1 MDGLLHDVPNLSQ
14 IVPDLRALIV
24 LYILPVGRIFLM
36 QAVHDIYDTAIRID
50 GGRALLVEVFIG
62 ERPTTDT
69 EDCIGVKELACI
81 IKAFELHPIRMEG
94 EDDIRF
100 PQNLRGGYRRQCLED
115 SSISHVPLACSRQAP
130 IERDV
135 IALGLRTT
143 VSELLGGTSR
153 PHGVA
158 TAGATPDTE
167 YLLDCLH

>member
-14 IVPDLRALIV
+14 IVPDLRAFVV
-24 LYILPVGRIFLM
+24 LDIFPIGRILLM

-50 GGRALLVEVFIG
+50 GRRALLIEVFIG

-69 EDCIGVKELACI
+69 EDCISVEELARV
-81 IKAFELHPIRMEG
+81 IKALELHPIRVEG
-94 EDDIRF
+94 EDDIGF
-100 PQNLRGGYRRQCLED
+100 PQNLRGGYRCQCLED
-115 SSISHVPLACSRQAP
+115 GSISHVPLACSRQAP